1 MSQPKHQKHMDT
13 PDWAEHF
20 SLAVRT
26 MGHWMLP
33 GERSPL
39 KIKKRKQKVIQDPN
53 KQSSNSQETNVK
65 LTCKIVL
72 SYVLKTKL
80 HW

>member
-39 KIKKRKQKVIQDPN
+39 KIKKKEAKGDSRSKQAKQQLTGNKRK
-53 KQSSNSQETNVK
+53 T
-65 LTCKIVL
+65 
-72 SYVLKTKL
+72 YM
-80 HW
+80 